1 MWLNFS
7 ALLTVE
13 QALKL
18 KQFFNENNIQFKKI

>member
-1 MWLNFS
+1 MWISFS

-18 KQFFNENNIQFKKI
+18 KEFFNENNIQFKKI